1 MASSADCYRR
11 FLEGDKKAFDA
22 LMEAFFYPLVFFVDR
37 YVQDIHTAE
46 EVAMDVFSDLIVH
59 PKRYDFKMS
68 FKTYLFMAARRRALH
83 CLQRPKEVKAP
94 TEVPEGLHTLEELV
108 LTTHL
113 QYRVHEA
120 LARFPEQQR
129 TAVHLV
135 YFERFTYD
143 DVAVVLKTKR
153 KQVDEFLKVA
163 KRELCVILGKDGERI
178 L

>member
-1 MASSADCYRR
+1 
-11 FLEGDKKAFDA
+11 
-22 LMEAFFYPLVFFVDR
+22 
-37 YVQDIHTAE
+37 
-46 EVAMDVFSDLIVH
+46 
-59 PKRYDFKMS
+59 
-68 FKTYLFMAARRRALH
+68 
-83 CLQRPKEVKAP
+83 LQRPKEVKAP

>member
-1 MASSADCYRR
+1 MGSNAECYRR
-11 FLEGDKKAFDA
+11 FLEGDKKAFDG
-22 LMEAFFYPLVFFVDR
+22 LLEAFFYPLVFFVDR

-46 EVAMDVFSDLIVH
+46 EVAMDVFSDLIVY

-83 CLQRPKEVKAP
+83 SLRIPRELKSAP
-94 TEVPEGLHTLEELV
+94 EVPDGSHTLEELV
-108 LTTHL
+108 LTTQL
-113 QYRVHEA
+113 QYRVHQA

-135 YFERFTYD
+135 YFERFSYD

-153 KQVDEFLKVA
+153 KQVDELLKVA